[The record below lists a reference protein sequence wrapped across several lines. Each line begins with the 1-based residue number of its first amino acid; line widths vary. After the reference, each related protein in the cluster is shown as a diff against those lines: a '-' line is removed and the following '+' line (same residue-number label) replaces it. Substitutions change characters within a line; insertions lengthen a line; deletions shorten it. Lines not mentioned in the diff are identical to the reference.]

1 MVKYIVVVVYIMVN
15 IKEVEKILGYT
26 FKNKNYLIAAMT
38 HKSYANENKYI
49 ELDSYNERL
58 EFLGDAILQHAISI
72 YLFKVTPKLKEG
84 VMSKKRS
91 EIVCETSL
99 SNAVIAIG
107 IDKYITLGNCELAV
121 NGKKNIALL
130 ADMAEAIFAAV
141 YLDSDFE
148 TANKVIMKM
157 LKSNIEK
164 VLNGEMSNK
173 DYKTKLQELLQ
184 QNGTVEI
191 KYVLD
196 KEEGNAHERIFYSSV
211 FLNGKKIGEGNG
223 KTKKMA
229 EQKAAQKALENI
241 KNQA

>member
-1 MVKYIVVVVYIMVN
+1 MIN
-15 IKEVEKILGYT
+15 IKQVEEKLGYT

-38 HKSYANENKYI
+38 HKSYANENKYMD
-49 ELDSYNERL
+49 LDSYNERL

-84 VMSKKRS
+84 IMSKKRA
-91 EIVCETSL
+91 EIVCENSL
-99 SNAVIAIG
+99 SSAIINMG

-121 NGKKNIALL
+121 NGRKNISLL

-148 TANKVIMKM
+148 TANKVIMKT
-157 LKSNIEK
+157 LEANITK
-164 VLNGEMSNK
+164 VLQGEISNN

-184 QNGTVEI
+184 QNGTVDI

-196 KEEGNAHERIFYSSV
+196 KEEGNAHEKLFFSSV
-211 FLNGKKIGEGNG
+211 YLNGKKIGEGNG
-223 KTKKMA
+223 RTKKKSEQNAA
-229 EQKAAQKALENI
+229 EQALKNFKA
-241 KNQA
+241 

>member
-1 MVKYIVVVVYIMVN
+1 MVN
-15 IKEVEKILGYT
+15 IKEVEEKLGYT
-26 FKNKNYLIAAMT
+26 FKDKNYLIAAMT
-38 HKSYANENKYI
+38 HKSYANEKKYTD
-49 ELDSYNERL
+49 LDSYNERL

-72 YLFKVTPKLKEG
+72 YLFNITPKLKEG
-84 VMSKKRS
+84 IMSKKRA

-99 SNAVIAIG
+99 SNAIISVG
-107 IDKYITLGNCELAV
+107 LDKYITLGNCELAV

-148 TANKVIMKM
+148 TANKVIMKL
-157 LKSNIEK
+157 LKSNIAK
-164 VLNGEMSNK
+164 VLNGEISNN

-196 KEEGNAHERIFYSSV
+196 KEEGNAHERVFYSSV
-211 FLNGKKIGEGNG
+211 YLNGKKIGEGNG
-223 KTKKMA
+223 KTKKKA
-229 EQKAAQKALENI
+229 EQNAAEQALQNFKA
-241 KNQA
+241 